1 MATDQAFVDFIM
13 DQLSAIKGISSRK
26 MFGEYAVYVHG
37 KVVALICDNAF
48 YVKPTKA
55 GREWIGKPLEAPAYP
70 GAKPSFLIQD
80 EVDDREWLNRLIALT
95 YAELPEPKPKPK
107 KKPRSK

>member
-26 MFGEYAVYVHG
+26 MFGEYAVYIHG
-37 KVVALICDNAF
+37 KVVALICDNAL

-55 GREWIGKPLEAPAYP
+55 GREYIGTPLEAPAYP